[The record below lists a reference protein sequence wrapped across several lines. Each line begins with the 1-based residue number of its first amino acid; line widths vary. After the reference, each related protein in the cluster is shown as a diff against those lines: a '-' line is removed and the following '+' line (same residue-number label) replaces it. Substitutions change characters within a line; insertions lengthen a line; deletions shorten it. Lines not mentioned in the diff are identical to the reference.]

1 MSQGFLQEERVR
13 IAQQLVDV
21 AKNFADKGWFPAT
34 SGNLSVKLTQEPL
47 VFGVTASGK
56 DKEYLTVNDILL
68 VDGDSKAIEPT
79 LLKPSAETLV
89 HAEVYKQVGAGAG
102 SVLHVHTMYNNLISE
117 LFFKEGKVTLT
128 GMELIKGL
136 SIWEENAS
144 IDVPIVENYAD
155 IPKLAA
161 EIGKRVDSRVPG
173 VLIRNHGIYAW
184 GENVQAAKR
193 HVQAFEF
200 MFEYLFR
207 LLSVQRGAGL
217 ELATQK

>member
-1 MSQGFLQEERVR
+1 MSHGFLQEERVR

-68 VDGDSKAIEPT
+68 VDGESKAIEPT

-89 HAEVYKQVGAGAG
+89 HAEVYKRVGEGAG

-117 LFFKEGKVTLT
+117 LFFKDDKVTLQ

-136 SIWEENAS
+136 NIWEENAA

-161 EIGKRVDSRVPG
+161 EIGKRIDPRVPG

-217 ELATQK
+217 ELVTQK